1 MGRDGRGLWAVT
13 ILALYWRRFNFW
25 GVVAS
30 IVAGTAVA
38 SLWAYLDGGP
48 SGMWDIQPAT
58 PGFFVAMSAAVVV
71 SMLTP
76 KPTAEVVDLFD
87 RVNSESARL

>member
-1 MGRDGRGLWAVT
+1 MGAAFGPVT

-25 GVVAS
+25 GAVAS
-30 IVAGTAVA
+30 ILAGTAVA
-38 SLWAYLDGGP
+38 SLWAYLHGGP

-71 SMLTP
+71 SILTP

-87 RVNSESARL
+87 RVNSGSARL